1 MIHTIYTH
9 ISRRGGMGS
18 CLLPMLALV
27 GGLKLMMTFYL

>member
-9 ISRRGGMGS
+9 ISRRGGMNV

-27 GGLKLMMTFYL
+27 GGLELMMHFYL